1 MGRRAAKPG
10 LRRPGSSSKKGAG
23 ARMGLYAVS
32 GSASGIGAAVR
43 RRLEA
48 GGHPVIGIDLRG
60 AEIEADLSIAAG
72 RVEAVAAL
80 ARLSKG
86 RLDGLVAAAGLGASH
101 EPIERIVAVNYFG
114 CVALI
119 DGAREMLGRAG
130 GAGGAGGSA
139 VAVSSN
145 TALALPDFG
154 GPLED
159 VCLSGREA
167 EALAD
172 AAKLDGPRCYV
183 SAKRA
188 LVRWVRRQAPGW
200 MRGGV
205 RLNAIAPGPV
215 RTPLRDRDRAH
226 PVIGPNFDAFPQPA
240 GRPAEP
246 EEVAEAIGFLLGH
259 RYCAGTVLCVDGGG
273 DAVMRP
279 EVV

>member
-1 MGRRAAKPG
+1 
-10 LRRPGSSSKKGAG
+10 
-23 ARMGLYAVS
+23 MGLYAVS

-43 RRLEA
+43 KHLEV
-48 GGHPVIGIDLRG
+48 GGHKVIGIDLRG
-60 AEIEADLSIAAG
+60 AEIEADLSQAAG
-72 RVEAVAAL
+72 RIVAVAEL
-80 ARLSKG
+80 DRLSQG

-101 EPIERIVAVNYFG
+101 EPIARIVAVNYFG

-119 DGAREMLGRAG
+119 EGARGALVRAGASG

-159 VCLSGREA
+159 VCLAGREA
-167 EALAD
+167 DALAQ
-172 AAKLDGPRCYV
+172 AAELDGPRCYV

-188 LVRWVRRQAPGW
+188 LVRWVRRQAPEW
-200 MRGGV
+200 MRAGV

-246 EEVAEAIGFLLGH
+246 EEIASAIGFLLAH
-259 RYCAGTVLCVDGGG
+259 PYCSGTVLCVDGGG

-279 EVV
+279 DVI

>member
-1 MGRRAAKPG
+1 
-10 LRRPGSSSKKGAG
+10 
-23 ARMGLYAVS
+23 MGLYAVS

-43 RRLEA
+43 KHLES
-48 GGHPVIGIDLRG
+48 GGHTVIGIDLRG
-60 AEIEADLSIAAG
+60 AEIEADLSQAVG
-72 RVEAVAAL
+72 RADAITAL
-80 ARLSKG
+80 ERLSKG

-101 EPIERIVAVNYFG
+101 EPISRIVAVNYFG

-119 DGAREMLGRAG
+119 DGARGMLGRAG
-130 GAGGAGGSA
+130 GTGGAGGVGGSA

-159 VCLSGREA
+159 VCLAGREI
-167 EALAD
+167 EALVQ
-172 AAKLDGPRCYV
+172 AAELDGPRCYV

-200 MRGGV
+200 MEGGV

-246 EEVAEAIGFLLGH
+246 EEIASAIGFLLEH
-259 RYCAGTVLCVDGGG
+259 PYCAGTVLCVDGGG

-279 EVV
+279 DSL

>member
-1 MGRRAAKPG
+1 
-10 LRRPGSSSKKGAG
+10 
-23 ARMGLYAVS
+23 MGLYAVS

-43 RRLEA
+43 KHLEA
-48 GGHPVIGIDLRG
+48 CGHSVIGIDLRG
-60 AEIEADLSIAAG
+60 AEIEADLSVLTG
-72 RVEAVAAL
+72 RGDAISAL
-80 ARLSKG
+80 ERQANG

-119 DGAREMLGRAG
+119 EGVRKLLARTDASG
-130 GAGGAGGSA
+130 GCA

-167 EALAD
+167 VALAD

-188 LVRWVRRQAPGW
+188 LVRWIRRQAPDW
-200 MRGGV
+200 MQGGV

-246 EEVAEAIGFLLGH
+246 EEIAEAIGFLLRH
-259 RYCAGTVLCVDGGG
+259 PYCAGTVLCVDGGG

-279 EVV
+279 DAV

>member
-1 MGRRAAKPG
+1 
-10 LRRPGSSSKKGAG
+10 
-23 ARMGLYAVS
+23 MGLYAVS

-43 RRLEA
+43 KHLEA
-48 GGHPVIGIDLRG
+48 GGHTVIGIDLRG
-60 AEIEADLSIAAG
+60 AEIEADLSQSAG
-72 RVEAVAAL
+72 RLDAVSGL
-80 ARLSKG
+80 ERLSKG

-101 EPIERIVAVNYFG
+101 EPIARIVAVNYFG

-119 DGAREMLGRAG
+119 EGARAALGRAG
-130 GAGGAGGSA
+130 GTTATGGTGGFGGSV

-159 VCLSGREA
+159 VCLAGREA
-167 EALAD
+167 EALAQ
-172 AAKLDGPRCYV
+172 AAELDGPRCYV

-188 LVRWVRRQAPGW
+188 LVRWVRRQAPDW
-200 MRGGV
+200 MRAGV

-246 EEVAEAIGFLLGH
+246 EEIASAIGFLLAH
-259 RYCAGTVLCVDGGG
+259 PYCSGTVLCVDGGG

-279 EVV
+279 DTI

>member
-1 MGRRAAKPG
+1 
-10 LRRPGSSSKKGAG
+10 
-23 ARMGLYAVS
+23 MGLYAVS

-43 RRLEA
+43 KHLEA
-48 GGHPVIGIDLRG
+48 GGHQVVGIDLRG
-60 AEIEADLSIAAG
+60 AEIETDLSVAAG
-72 RVEAVAAL
+72 R
-80 ARLSKG
+80 ARAIAELERMSNG

-119 DGAREMLGRAG
+119 GGARKLLARTDGT
-130 GAGGAGGSA
+130 GGSA

-159 VCLSGREA
+159 VCLAGREG

-172 AAKLDGPRCYV
+172 AEKLDGPRCYV

-200 MRGGV
+200 MQDGA

-246 EEVAEAIGFLLGH
+246 QEIAEAIGFLLGH
-259 RYCAGTVLCVDGGG
+259 SYCAGSVLCVDGGG
-273 DAVMRP
+273 DAVMRAD
-279 EVV
+279 VV

>member
-1 MGRRAAKPG
+1 
-10 LRRPGSSSKKGAG
+10 
-23 ARMGLYAVS
+23 MGLYAVS

-43 RRLEA
+43 KHLEA
-48 GGHPVIGIDLRG
+48 GGHEVVGIDLRG
-60 AEIEADLSIAAG
+60 QEIDADLSIAAG
-72 RVEAVAAL
+72 RAHAVAEVE
-80 ARLSKG
+80 RISKG

-119 DGAREMLGRAG
+119 DGARKLLARTDGT
-130 GAGGAGGSA
+130 GGSA

-159 VCLSGREA
+159 VCLAGREA
-167 EALAD
+167 EALGN

-188 LVRWVRRQAPGW
+188 LIRWVRRQAPGW
-200 MRGGV
+200 MQEGV

-240 GRPAEP
+240 GRPAEAQ
-246 EEVAEAIGFLLGH
+246 EIAEAIWFLLGH
-259 RYCAGTVLCVDGGG
+259 SYCAGTVLCVDGGG
-273 DAVMRP
+273 DAVIR
-279 EVV
+279 VDSY

>member
-1 MGRRAAKPG
+1 
-10 LRRPGSSSKKGAG
+10 
-23 ARMGLYAVS
+23 MGLYAVS

-43 RRLEA
+43 NHLEA
-48 GGHPVIGIDLRG
+48 GGHTVIGIDLST
-60 AEIEADLSIAAG
+60 AEIEADLSQPAGRANAIAAL
-72 RVEAVAAL
+72 E
-80 ARLSKG
+80 RLSNG

-119 DGAREMLGRAG
+119 EGARGMLGRAG
-130 GAGGAGGSA
+130 GTGRPDGVGGSA

-159 VCLSGREA
+159 VCLEGREV

-188 LVRWVRRQAPGW
+188 LVRWVRRQAPDW
-200 MRGGV
+200 MRAGV

-246 EEVAEAIGFLLGH
+246 EEIAGAIGFLLEH
-259 RYCAGTVLCVDGGG
+259 PYCAGTVLCVDGGG
-273 DAVMRP
+273 DAVLRP

>member
-1 MGRRAAKPG
+1 
-10 LRRPGSSSKKGAG
+10 
-23 ARMGLYAVS
+23 MGLYAVS

-43 RRLEA
+43 KHLEA
-48 GGHPVIGIDLRG
+48 GGHSVIGIDLRG
-60 AEIEADLSIAAG
+60 AEIEADLSVVGG
-72 RVEAVAAL
+72 RAEAVAAL
-80 ARLSKG
+80 GRLSKG

-119 DGAREMLGRAG
+119 EGARGMLGRAG
-130 GAGGAGGSA
+130 GSAGSGGVGTPGGSVVA
-139 VAVSSN
+139 VASN
-145 TALALPDFG
+145 TALSLPDFG

-159 VCLSGREA
+159 VCLAGREA

-172 AAKLDGPRCYV
+172 AAKLDGPHCYV

-188 LVRWVRRQAPGW
+188 LVRWVRRNAPDW
-200 MRGGV
+200 MREGV
-205 RLNAIAPGPV
+205 RVNAIAPGPV

-246 EEVAEAIGFLLGH
+246 AEIAEAIWFLLGH
-259 RYCAGTVLCVDGGG
+259 PYCAGTVLCVDGGG

-279 EVV
+279 DAI